1 MFLNDKIVYSSMN
14 DTAKTLNK
22 IIDIFG
28 FGCEFSP
35 EELYNHFDNPKET
48 IESLMECELI
58 EKNQISDKYYLT
70 DIFTCSSFLSQHLK
84 EEETEEDES
93 PEIRKYSYSIK
104 KEDLIEFMAKFEGLE
119 ENIECIKIRSGDG
132 TFKISAEIHA
142 DDDPIELPK

>member
-1 MFLNDKIVYSSMN
+1 MVELAHELKIVFPNAVLHTYR
-14 DTAKTLNK
+14 
-22 IIDIFG
+22 
-28 FGCEFSP
+28 
-35 EELYNHFDNPKET
+35 NPKEA

-84 EEETEEDES
+84 EEETEEDKI

-104 KEDLIEFMAKFEGLE
+104 KEDLIVFMAKFEGLE
-119 ENIECIKIRSGDG
+119 ENIECIKIRSGDA
-132 TFKISAEIHA
+132 TFEISAEIHA